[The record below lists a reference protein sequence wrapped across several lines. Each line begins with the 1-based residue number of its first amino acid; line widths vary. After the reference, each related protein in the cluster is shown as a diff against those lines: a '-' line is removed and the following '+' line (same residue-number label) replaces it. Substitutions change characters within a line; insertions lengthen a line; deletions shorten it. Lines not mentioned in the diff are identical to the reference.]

1 MAYKQKHQYGY
12 RDSLDKGDPE
22 KVIYGSHFDDEFKA
36 IEEAIADI
44 DPNADGGVDIGE
56 IDGLQDAL
64 DGKADKDH
72 THDEYLT
79 DAPNDGKQYVRESEA
94 WAEVVI
100 PDDTGIPEPSADATP
115 YARQVEGG
123 QTVGA
128 WVEAATPEDIEYLDG
143 RIDAIEGNIS
153 GGGGFVEAPDDGA
166 DYARNGKS
174 PAWVKTY
181 NADYIDDLET
191 GYKNADAGKADKDHT
206 HEIADVDGL
215 QDALDAA
222 GGAPAWDDVTGKPT
236 DFPPSAHSHG
246 WDQIT
251 GKPTEFP
258 PEAHSH
264 TTDQITG
271 LDTELDG
278 IKEDINDLEGAVG
291 ELTGQLAFGGSYNAT
306 TGKVITGNL
315 SGFVSGSDLPDYSTV
330 PNTFVIVAVSGD
342 NPEELGEGD
351 WLVAGSAGW
360 VAIKYGTAGSVEWD
374 NIVDRPTEFPPSP
387 HGHAWD
393 EITGKPTEFPP
404 ASHNHNGVYQPVGN
418 YIEDADSDGKQYARQ
433 DGAWS
438 EIVIPD
444 GGSGSSVH
452 IGDTPPDSPQEG
464 QQWMEVPVD
473 GDATMWIYCLD
484 ADGKGL
490 WLQQPGGK
498 DGKDGADGVDGLWT
512 DEGNGSISYDGN
524 VVVGGA
530 TADTSLAVKH
540 TGGTVAKFEGTGSE
554 AYIGFTSADTTNNWW
569 HQGIGA
575 SGNDLKLKTGNQVR
589 LTIEE
594 SGSATFSGTVNATN
608 GSVRSTAFQIG
619 SGNQGYLY
627 SDSQIDGEV
636 LLATKNVA
644 GETKGYFAFRGLD
657 NGEFLIRA
665 TNSKLRIGTGGS
677 ADTNG
682 MTISSPGDATF
693 KGTVNAT
700 SGSTQLD
707 RGVYRVHPTGA
718 GIRCTTT
725 SSIYPTNGAGEYKN
739 NLIDLGSDSYKWK
752 QVFAV
757 TTRSQRVIQ
766 DGSPV
771 VDAKGLIKTLST
783 LRNAT
788 KDETTIEGLRDA
800 IGNAIGGLIEEFE
813 NQIATMP
820 AEDSE

>member
-191 GYKNADAGKADKDHT
+191 AYKNADAGKADKDHT

-464 QQWMEVPVD
+464 QQWMEVPAN

-524 VVVGGA
+524 VKVDGEGHKLGVGPQTTRGNFAVSQTPAGDLFSITPEASAIGNEVGA
-530 TADTSLAVKH
+530 GYDSVIRVNAYNWTDNKTAPLA
-540 TGGTVAKFEGTGSE
+540 
-554 AYIGFTSADTTNNWW
+554 IRCADFFMDDV
-569 HQGIGA
+569 
-575 SGNDLKLKTGNQVR
+575 SGNGEFFRIVNGD
-589 LTIEE
+589 
-594 SGSATFSGTVNATN
+594 ATFSGPVHCSSIHSFLWVHGADD
-608 GSVRSTAFQIG
+608 QIG
-619 SGNQGYLY
+619 VNINKDNNRLVPYGN
-627 SDSQIDGEV
+627 S
-636 LLATKNVA
+636 KNV
-644 GETKGYFAFRGLD
+644 
-657 NGEFLIRA
+657 
-665 TNSKLRIGTGGS
+665 
-677 ADTNG
+677 
-682 MTISSPGDATF
+682 M
-693 KGTVNAT
+693 
-700 SGSTQLD
+700 
-707 RGVYRVHPTGA
+707 
-718 GIRCTTT
+718 
-725 SSIYPTNGAGEYKN
+725 
-739 NLIDLGSDSYKWK
+739 DLGSTNAKFKDGYFSETVSSKMLTTSRGTNGYFFKASVGDGGPETTFAH
-752 QVFAV
+752 QGGGTNFSIAPAGGSMTVAGDFSANNVFRDGV
-757 TTRSQRVIQ
+757 PVI
-766 DGSPV
+766 
-771 VDAKGLIKTLST
+771 DAKGLIKTLTT